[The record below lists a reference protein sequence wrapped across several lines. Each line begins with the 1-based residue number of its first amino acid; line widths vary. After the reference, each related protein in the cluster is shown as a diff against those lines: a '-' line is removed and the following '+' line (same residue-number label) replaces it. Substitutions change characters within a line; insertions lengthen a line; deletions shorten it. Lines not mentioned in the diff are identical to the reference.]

1 MLRIVEDLAE
11 ARRTVLRRQ
20 PPGAV
25 ELPAADRERIARVFG
40 EPLSAEGVVARIV
53 GRVRAE
59 GDRALRDL
67 TRQLDGVELEA
78 LEVPRSAIEAAYEQV
93 SPSLVDALRLAAER
107 IRAFHTKQVPRSWLD
122 FEEGGALGQIIRPLE
137 RVGIFS
143 PRGAAGYP
151 STVLMQAVPAKVAG
165 VREVIVAAAPISPAP
180 ISPAPISP
188 ASGASGS
195 GASGSGWKDLP
206 SPTTLVAADVS
217 GVDRV
222 FRIGGAQAIAALA
235 YGTESVPRVD
245 KVLGPGGLFVTLAK
259 RLVSADVAI
268 DQLAGPTETVVVAD
282 ESANPAA
289 AAADLLAQAEHAPL
303 ASPILIATSRA
314 VAEAVQ
320 AEVELQIPSLSRGAI
335 ARESLD
341 RNGGAVVAPGLE
353 AALQLANEYAPE
365 HLCLLVRDPWAAVG
379 LVRNAGGVFVGE
391 ESLEAVGDYT
401 AGPSH
406 VMPTSGTARFA
417 SPGNV
422 WDFLKITSLFAMSRQ
437 QVRQI
442 APAAIEIAEAEG
454 FTAHAAAIRLRLG
467 QEG

>member
-1 MLRIVEDLAE
+1 MLRIVEDLVE
-11 ARRTVLRRQ
+11 ARRTVLRRR
-20 PPGAV
+20 PPEAV
-25 ELPAADRERIARVFG
+25 ELPAADRDRIAQVFG
-40 EPLSAEGVVARIV
+40 EPLTAEGAVARIV
-53 GRVRAE
+53 GRVRVE

-67 TRQLDGVELEA
+67 TRQLDGVDVDD
-78 LEVPRSAIEAAYEQV
+78 LEVPRSAIEAAYDQI
-93 SPSLVDALRLAAER
+93 SPELVDALGLAADR
-107 IRAFHTKQVPRSWLD
+107 IRAFHSKQIPRSWLD

-137 RVGIFS
+137 RAGIFS

-165 VREVIVAAAPISPAP
+165 VREVVVAAAPIS
-180 ISPAPISP
+180 
-188 ASGASGS
+188 GG
-195 GASGSGWKDLP
+195 LP
-206 SPTTLVAADVS
+206 SPTTLVAADIA

-259 RLVSADVAI
+259 RLVSVDVAI
-268 DQLAGPTETVVVAD
+268 DQLAGPTETVIVAD
-282 ESANPAA
+282 ESADPAA
-289 AAADLLAQAEHAPL
+289 AAADMLAQAEHAPL
-303 ASPILIATSRA
+303 ATAILIATNRA

-320 AEVELQIPSLSRGAI
+320 AEIERQLPHLSRGAI
-335 ARESLD
+335 ARESLQ
-341 RNGGAVVAPGLE
+341 RNGAAIVAPNLG
-353 AALQLANEYAPE
+353 AAIELANEYAPE
-365 HLCLLVRDPWAAVG
+365 HLCLLVRDPWSVVG

-422 WDFLKITSLFAMSRQ
+422 WDFLKVTSLFAMSRE
-437 QVRQI
+437 QVRRI

-454 FTAHAAAIRLRLG
+454 FTAHAAAIRLRLER
-467 QEG
+467 EG